1 MTNVAL
7 IFPGQ
12 GAQAVGMGKEFYEI
26 SPEAKQVFDAADSV
40 IRGLTE
46 VIFNG
51 PPEKLT
57 STAFCQP
64 AIYTYSF
71 AALQALK
78 AHPNFQKINPQFA
91 AGLSLGEL
99 TAVAAAG
106 ALSFEETLRLI
117 ERRSFFMDE
126 ATRMKKG
133 AMAAIVNLNKEKLMT
148 VCQKTGV
155 EVANFNSP
163 DQIVITGEAE
173 KIEKASRMITEQQI
187 GRVIPLD
194 VSGAF
199 HSTLMQPAAL
209 RFEAEL
215 QSVDFQ
221 TADFPVVS
229 NVDGQPY
236 VGSED
241 IRDNLAQQIT
251 SSVQWVDSVKYMAAQ
266 GINDFIEI
274 GPGNVLKGLIRRINQ
289 KLNVHNIKVPE
300 DIEKLPL

>member
-1 MTNVAL
+1 MVKIAFV
-7 IFPGQ
+7 FPGQ
-12 GAQAVGMGKEFYEI
+12 GAQAVGMGKEFYDT
-26 SPEAKQVFDAADSV
+26 SAEARHVFDCSNRV
-40 IRGLTE
+40 VRGLTD

-51 PPEKLT
+51 PLEKLT

-78 AHPNFQKINPQFA
+78 AHPNFQKLSPQFA

-99 TAVAAAG
+99 TAVAASG
-106 ALSFEETLRLI
+106 AFSFEETLKLI

-126 ATRMKKG
+126 ATKIKKG
-133 AMAAIVNLNKEKLMT
+133 AMAAIVNLDKEKLMA

-173 KIEKASRMITEQQI
+173 KIAMTSRIIEEQAV

-199 HSTLMQPAAL
+199 HSTLMQPAAYQ
-209 RFEAEL
+209 FKKEL
-215 QSVDFQ
+215 NKAAFK

-229 NVDGQPY
+229 NVDGQPAF
-236 VGSED
+236 GSED
-241 IRDNLAQQIT
+241 IRDNLAEQIT
-251 SSVQWVDSVKYMAAQ
+251 SSVQWVDSVEYIAAQ
-266 GINDFIEI
+266 GISDFIEI
-274 GPGNVLKGLIRRINQ
+274 GPGNVLKGLIRRINK
-289 KLNVHNIKVPE
+289 KLNVHNIKVPD